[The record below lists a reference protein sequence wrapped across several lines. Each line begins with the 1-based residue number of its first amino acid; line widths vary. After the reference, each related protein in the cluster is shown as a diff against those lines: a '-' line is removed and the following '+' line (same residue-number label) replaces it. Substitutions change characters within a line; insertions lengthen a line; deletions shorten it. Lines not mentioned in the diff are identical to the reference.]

1 MGSMISISPSLSID
15 ESEIQ
20 FDFVRSA
27 GPGGQ
32 NVNKVSTAV
41 QLRFDV
47 AASSLP
53 EEVKERLMKIAA
65 TRINKEGVLLIHARS
80 YRTQEQNRFD
90 AQERLMDLVRKA
102 AEKPKSRKATRPS
115 VTARAARLGSKK
127 KRGEIKRLRH
137 YNPDDWG

>member
-1 MGSMISISPSLSID
+1 MISISPTLSID

-20 FDFVRSA
+20 FDFVRAA

-41 QLRFDV
+41 QLRFDI

-53 EEVKERLMKIAA
+53 EEVKERLFKLTAN
-65 TRINKEGVLLIHARS
+65 RINKDGVLLIHARS

-90 AQERLMDLVRKA
+90 AQERLLDLIRQA
-102 AEKPKSRKATRPS
+102 AEKPKPRKATRPS

-137 YNPDDWG
+137 YNPEDWE

>member
-1 MGSMISISPSLSID
+1 MPILSITPTLSID
-15 ESEIQ
+15 ESEIV
-20 FDFVRSA
+20 FDFVRAA

-47 AASSLP
+47 VASSLP
-53 EEVKERLMKIAA
+53 QEVKERLLKIAA
-65 TRINKEGVLLIHARS
+65 TRINNEGVLLIHARS

-90 AQERLMDLVRKA
+90 AQERLLDLIRKA
-102 AEKPKSRKATRPS
+102 AEKPKIRRATRPS

-127 KRGEIKRLRH
+127 KHGEIKRLRQ
-137 YNPDDWG
+137 YNPDDWE

>member
-1 MGSMISISPSLSID
+1 MPILSITPTLSID
-15 ESEIQ
+15 ESEIV
-20 FDFVRSA
+20 FDFVRAA

-53 EEVKERLMKIAA
+53 QEVKERLLKIAA
-65 TRINKEGVLLIHARS
+65 TRINKEGNLLIHARS

-90 AQERLMDLVRKA
+90 AQERLLDLIRSA
-102 AEKPKSRKATRPS
+102 AEKPKIRKATRPS

-127 KRGEIKRLRH
+127 KHGEIKRLRQ
-137 YNPDDWG
+137 YNPDDWE